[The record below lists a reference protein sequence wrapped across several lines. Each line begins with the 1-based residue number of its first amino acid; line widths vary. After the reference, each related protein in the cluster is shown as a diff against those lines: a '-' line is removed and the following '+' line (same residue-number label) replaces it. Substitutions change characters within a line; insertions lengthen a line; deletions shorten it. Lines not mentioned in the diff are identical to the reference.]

1 MTLDIFV
8 HIHIAQVYSQYGI
21 TFVDPL
27 VNPPIGTPIDY
38 PPLFSMLIMFLGSIL
53 KIDYFQVARVLQP
66 LLAFSVVISTSYVA
80 KKFYGDIAGISA
92 GFLILSSYLFSR
104 IVSPLPETMALIFV
118 PLVVYLYYRSAVS
131 KEYKYVLISSFLFL
145 VVILTHQATTL
156 LLFLIITSITL
167 VVGII
172 KRDKSFLTRYILF
185 LSIPLITALIVY
197 VVALLIAPNFGDKLS
212 AYVLTMIKVYTTSLP
227 LNEPITNVKYLI
239 YLGILLIFAIIG
251 STVALRRRETK
262 DLFIIVWIIVLFL
275 ISKSYWF
282 GINVYT
288 IRLLVHL
295 LLPLSILGGLGLSFL
310 YLDYKKKK
318 LPSKHVRTIFLI
330 SIFIIATLFGIITVK
345 ESNFEVIPKYNSQ
358 PYASSDMIIP
368 QIAPPTTSDKDL
380 AIWFNE
386 HGDKKSVIISNN
398 YATNQFLVAIT
409 SQPIAGVLS
418 SEHVQGWGFRRSE
431 LVEKNVGYFV
441 YDKRLNFSS
450 VPDEIIVSHGGFIYY
465 NTKYNISSILPVNT
479 ELLYENKDY
488 MVFKF

>member
-118 PLVVYLYYRSAVS
+118 PLVLYLYYRSAVS

-172 KRDKSFLTRYILF
+172 KREKSFLTRYILF
-185 LSIPLITALIVY
+185 LSIPLITAFIMY
-197 VVALLIAPNFGDKLS
+197 VIALLIAPNFGDKLL
-212 AYVLTMIKVYTTSLP
+212 AYVSTMIKVYTTSLP

-251 STVALRRRETK
+251 SIVALRRRETK

-318 LPSKHVRTIFLI
+318 LPSKPVRTIFLI
-330 SIFIIATLFGIITVK
+330 SIFIIATLFANHNSKGI
-345 ESNFEVIPKYNSQ
+345 
-358 PYASSDMIIP
+358 
-368 QIAPPTTSDKDL
+368 
-380 AIWFNE
+380 
-386 HGDKKSVIISNN
+386 
-398 YATNQFLVAIT
+398 
-409 SQPIAGVLS
+409 
-418 SEHVQGWGFRRSE
+418 
-431 LVEKNVGYFV
+431 
-441 YDKRLNFSS
+441 
-450 VPDEIIVSHGGFIYY
+450 
-465 NTKYNISSILPVNT
+465 
-479 ELLYENKDY
+479 
-488 MVFKF
+488 